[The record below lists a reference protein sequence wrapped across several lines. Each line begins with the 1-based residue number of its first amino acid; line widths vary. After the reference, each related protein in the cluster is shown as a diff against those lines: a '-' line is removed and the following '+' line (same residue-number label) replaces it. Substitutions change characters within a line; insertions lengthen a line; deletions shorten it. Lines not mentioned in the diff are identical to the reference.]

1 MIVPNTTKSK
11 GGKGPSYY
19 ASENVHEPSLERTW
33 DLSSMKLNNI
43 KKRSLVSTS
52 VIIIIIII
60 IFPFEISKPSSFNI
74 ASGEIFLSHHLH
86 KPFA

>member
-1 MIVPNTTKSK
+1 MIVPSTTKSK
-11 GGKGPSYY
+11 GGKGPSHD

>member
-1 MIVPNTTKSK
+1 
-11 GGKGPSYY
+11 
-19 ASENVHEPSLERTW
+19 
-33 DLSSMKLNNI
+33 MKLNNI

>member
-1 MIVPNTTKSK
+1 MIEPSTTKSK
-11 GGKGPSYY
+11 GGKGPSHD

-33 DLSSMKLNNI
+33 DLSSMELNNI

-52 VIIIIIII
+52 VIIIIII
-60 IFPFEISKPSSFNI
+60 FPFDISKPSSFNI